1 MLIVLAVEAEVLS
14 AFTSLGHAQP
24 GNLRSS
30 FVMIVFKSAAHGFG
44 SCDASLHGR
53 IHLISCH
60 CDCWRFIAEQAI
72 HLETIFFVSVCQLT
86 SCAMVGCCKHGG
98 KVMHLKCACMAGMM

>member
-1 MLIVLAVEAEVLS
+1 MLIVLAVEAENLS

-60 CDCWRFIAEQAI
+60 GDCWRFIVEQAM
-72 HLETIFFVSVCQLT
+72 HLETKICCFCMSADQL
-86 SCAMVGCCKHGG
+86 CHGW
-98 KVMHLKCACMAGMM
+98 LLQT